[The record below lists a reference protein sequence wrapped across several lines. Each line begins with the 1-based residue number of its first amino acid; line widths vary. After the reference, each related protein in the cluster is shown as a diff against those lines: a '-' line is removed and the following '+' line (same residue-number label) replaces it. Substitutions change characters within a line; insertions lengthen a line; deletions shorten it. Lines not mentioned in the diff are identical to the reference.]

1 MRLKIAVSPVQLWAS
16 APPSDHLGGAKFS
29 SGGMGE
35 WPRGSGRWPVT
46 PEVAG
51 SNPVSPAKSVRMLG
65 VEPGVFF
72 YLNVTFG

>member
-1 MRLKIAVSPVQLWAS
+1 MQGVTGSSPV
-16 APPSDHLGGAKFS
+16 PPTRVDWSWSEGKC
-29 SGGMGE
+29 GMGE